1 MMAFGTDAYG
11 VAAFAASPSL
21 LGEISTSYLGS
32 WVGDAV
38 TLGAAVSAFGCCLAC
53 MVGASRL
60 LFWSGTI
67 GTLIL
72 LVLGYTL
79 YRNVIPYPTEG
90 PPQWFP
96 IVASGWLLIALIA
109 VVAAPQLARRIG
121 ADLTAAEGI
130 AREENGPMET
140 SMPRPDSGV
149 CG

>member
-1 MMAFGTDAYG
+1 MALIVVVSGVFFDAE
-11 VAAFAASPSL
+11 AFDTFL
-21 LGEISTSYLGS
+21 
-32 WVGDAV
+32 
-38 TLGAAVSAFGCCLAC
+38 
-53 MVGASRL
+53 
-60 LFWSGTI
+60 WSGTI

-72 LVLGYTL
+72 LVLGYTH